1 MQTYAVSTSSFLSI
15 ALLPIG
21 AVEIIVSILFGV
33 NTIHFCLI
41 FEYK

>member
-21 AVEIIVSILFGV
+21 AVEIIVSIFV
-33 NTIHFCLI
+33 WC
-41 FEYK
+41 